1 MQFKGVIKDR
11 SLKMAAGLV
20 SHGDDVFVA
29 TMNGLRQY
37 NMRTGKLVTAVA
49 EAQGVQL
56 GHLTLAMQC
65 N

>member
-1 MQFKGVIKDR
+1 
-11 SLKMAAGLV
+11 MAAGLV